1 MHPRK
6 FVRDSVG
13 FVFTQYIVRVTLM
26 LRGLLAARLLGPLP
40 YGAWNAIQILMD
52 YGVLAPFGTQQGLDQ
67 MVPPRIV
74 AGDAAAL
81 VRVKRAALFNILL
94 LTALFVAGCLGWSMM
109 GSSRVFNAWGV
120 RGVAL
125 ALVCV
130 VTTNV
135 ASYQA
140 SIMRS
145 HGDITTVSGWMLLQ
159 GAIGGVMGLALTPW
173 LGAWGLLL
181 GWVAGCLVSFGFVTI
196 RSRGTAPLLPAPASE
211 GLDIVQIGFPM
222 FVFTASTLMMRNI
235 DRLIILR
242 FLGTES
248 LGYYSLSVMA
258 LTFIL
263 YLPDSISYVMYPQLL
278 RMFGESGRDASF
290 IRPRVERVLRA
301 AAVFVPALSAMAYL
315 CARPLVLLLLPKFT
329 PGVGAIRAICFGAAA
344 LAFSNFASIV
354 LMTVGRQTMLMPA
367 AIAATALYAGLDLL
381 AVKSGHG
388 ITGVAWATLTAYVVN
403 SAVLLT
409 MALTGLGL
417 SGRRML
423 DALWRLYAPLALAI
437 TLAYS
442 LDHWLPWARP
452 ATITIRFARLLLASV
467 MFTGLYGL
475 IVHPLARGMGIRQL
489 VSEFNL
495 PVLGPIL
502 RRFGDGTS
510 TREDS

>member
-6 FVRDSVG
+6 FIRDSVG
-13 FVFTQYIVRVTLM
+13 FAFTQYIVRATLM

-52 YGVLAPFGTQQGLDQ
+52 YGVLAPFGSQQGLDQ

-74 AGDAAAL
+74 EGDAAAL
-81 VRVKRAALFNILL
+81 LRVKRAALFNILL
-94 LTALFVAGCLGWSMM
+94 LTGLFTAGCLAWSML
-109 GSSRVFNAWGV
+109 GSSRVFNAWGF

-130 VTTNV
+130 ISTNI

-159 GAIGGVMGLALTPW
+159 GAIGGVLGLAFTPW
-173 LGAWGLLL
+173 LGAWGLLF
-181 GWVAGCLVSFGFVTI
+181 GWVAGCLVSFGYVTF
-196 RSRGTAPLLPAPASE
+196 RSRGMAPLLPAPASE
-211 GLDIVQIGFPM
+211 GLDLVQIGFPM
-222 FVFTASTLMMRNI
+222 FVFAASTLMMRNI

-248 LGYYSLSVMA
+248 LGFYSLSVMA

-263 YLPDSISYVMYPQLL
+263 YLPDSVSYVMYPQLL
-278 RMFGESGRDASF
+278 RKFGESGRDVAF
-290 IRPRVERVLRA
+290 IRPRVERVLQA
-301 AAVFVPALSAMAYL
+301 SSVFIPALSAIAYL
-315 CARPLVLLLLPKFT
+315 CARPLVLVLLPKFT

-344 LAFSNFASIV
+344 LAFSNFASVV
-354 LMTVGRQTMLMPA
+354 LMTVGRQTVLMPA
-367 AIAATALYAGLDLL
+367 AIGATALYAGLDMI
-381 AVKSGHG
+381 AVKSGGG

-403 SAVLLT
+403 SAMLLS

-417 SGRRML
+417 EGRRVLASMS
-423 DALWRLYAPLALAI
+423 RLYAPLALAI
-437 TLAYS
+437 ALAFA
-442 LDHWLPWARP
+442 LDHGLPW
-452 ATITIRFARLLLASV
+452 TESTNLVIRIARLLLACAA
-467 MFTGLYGL
+467 FLALYGL
-475 IVHPLARGMGIRQL
+475 LVRPLARGMGIRQL

-502 RRFGDGTS
+502 RRFGSGTS
-510 TREDS
+510 SREDS